1 MTTGVHVNLHAYA
14 ATHVATGMLRG
25 LRQIIRG
32 TGLDPAYLRDRWD
45 VLERGIAAWLRSG
58 HLQGLILEVYDPG
71 RRRGDDLV
79 GRFDFTIDY
88 GYHADGDGDLWL
100 DSDAVAFAVRKNGSY
115 PSLCDYRVVA
125 DTSPG
130 RPDVTGWSTT
140 SLRSTTGFTRHSI
153 GTAMTGGS
161 LGAGLAYYTR
171 SA

>member
-1 MTTGVHVNLHAYA
+1 MSTGVHVNLHTHA

-32 TGLDPAYLRDRWD
+32 TGLEPAYINRRWD
-45 VLERGIAAWLRSG
+45 VLELGITQWLRSR
-58 HLQGLILEVYDPG
+58 HLTGLVLEVYDSG
-71 RRRGDDLV
+71 RPTEDDLV

-100 DSDAVAFAVRKNGSY
+100 DSDAVDFTIRKNGSY
-115 PSLCDYRVVA
+115 PSRCDYRIIA
-125 DTSPG
+125 TTSPG
-130 RPDVTGWSTT
+130 RPDVPGWSTT
-140 SLRSTTGFTRHSI
+140 TLRSTDGFTRHSI

-161 LGAGLAYYTR
+161 LGASLDYYTR